1 MPVGWLSV
9 LKVGPWG
16 EVITNAPKV
25 ADGARRLWSAV
36 KKTPATEP
44 PEPATAEVSVAAPS
58 ADAEAIAA
66 LQGQLGT
73 AERAIVTLQEQ
84 MLASSEL
91 IKALA
96 EQNTE
101 LIRRV
106 EAMRLRGRWLVGAT
120 VAIGVAAFAALG
132 LSLAP

>member
-9 LKVGPWG
+9 LKVVPWG

-25 ADGARRLWSAV
+25 ADGARRLWSTV
-36 KKTPATEP
+36 KKSPP
-44 PEPATAEVSVAAPS
+44 PESPEVATTDVSSAGPS
-58 ADAEAIAA
+58 AEAEAIAA
-66 LQGQLGT
+66 LQGQLGS
-73 AERAIVTLQEQ
+73 AERAIVALREQ

-106 EAMRLRGRWLVGAT
+106 EAMRVRSLWLIGAT
-120 VAIGVAAFAALG
+120 AAIGIAALAALG
-132 LSLAP
+132 LALTR

>member
-9 LKVGPWG
+9 LKVVPWG

-44 PEPATAEVSVAAPS
+44 PEPATTEASNAAPS

-66 LQGQLGT
+66 LQGQLGS
-73 AERAIVTLQEQ
+73 AERAIVALQEQ

-132 LSLAP
+132 VALAP

>member
-1 MPVGWLSV
+1 MPAWLSV
-9 LKVGPWG
+9 LKVVPWG

-25 ADGARRLWSAV
+25 ADSAKKLWSAV
-36 KKTPATEP
+36 KRAPP
-44 PEPATAEVSVAAPS
+44 PEDAITGGPETPTAVVPS
-58 ADAEAIAA
+58 ADAEAIAS
-66 LQGQLGT
+66 LQAQLGG
-73 AERAIVTLQEQ
+73 AERAIAALHEQ

-106 EAMRLRGRWLVGAT
+106 EAMRVRGLWLIGAT
-120 VAIGVAAFAALG
+120 ALLGLAALAALG
-132 LSLAP
+132 LALAR

>member
-9 LKVGPWG
+9 LKVVPWG

-25 ADGARRLWSAV
+25 ADGARKLWSTV
-36 KKTPATEP
+36 KKSPAPGSPDLAMTEAS
-44 PEPATAEVSVAAPS
+44 PAPPS
-58 ADAEAIAA
+58 AEAEAIAA
-66 LQGQLGT
+66 LQGQLGS
-73 AERAIVTLQEQ
+73 AERAIVALREQ

>member
-1 MPVGWLSV
+1 MPAWLSV
-9 LKVGPWG
+9 LKVVPWG

-25 ADGARRLWSAV
+25 ADGAKKLWSAV
-36 KKTPATEP
+36 KRTP
-44 PEPATAEVSVAAPS
+44 PADAAIAGSTDTPTAVVPS

-66 LQGQLGT
+66 LQAQVGG
-73 AERAIVTLQEQ
+73 AERAIAALHEQ

-132 LSLAP
+132 LSLAR

>member
-9 LKVGPWG
+9 LKVVPWG

-66 LQGQLGT
+66 LQSQLGT

-132 LSLAP
+132 LSLAR